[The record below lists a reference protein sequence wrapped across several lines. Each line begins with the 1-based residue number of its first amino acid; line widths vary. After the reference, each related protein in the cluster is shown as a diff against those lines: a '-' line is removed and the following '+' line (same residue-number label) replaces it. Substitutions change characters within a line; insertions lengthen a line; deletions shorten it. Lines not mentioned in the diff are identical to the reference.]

1 MGFHAPLLSDLPTPA
16 ALPPPLAMGLITA
29 APLNFGAARGWS
41 CSRGASGCA
50 AAPRTDA
57 GVSLDDGL
65 GGPLLAAA
73 AAAGKVATWT
83 VRGGDQLRSLSTEH
97 AIFRFL
103 WAGRSGEVITR
114 FLILRK
120 DRL

>member
-41 CSRGASGCA
+41 CRGAFGCA

-73 AAAGKVATWT
+73 AAAVKAATWA
-83 VRGGDQLRSLSTEH
+83 VPGGDPLWSLSTEH

-103 WAGRSGEVITR
+103 WACPRGITGVA
-114 FLILRK
+114 LL
-120 DRL
+120 